1 MAIAETHRG
10 KSLKAEVRR
19 VIRASRQRVFD
30 AWTKPEEIMKW
41 WGTPNS
47 NILSAEADVQQGGS
61 YKIRTTL
68 CNSGEENTQE
78 RRETS
83 ATGEYLDVI
92 PGQLLRFTWRPDWD
106 TGEESIVT
114 IELSDAPGGTELV
127 LTHEGTFSEEWRNR
141 YEQGWGCMMDRLAT
155 DLAK

>member
-1 MAIAETHRG
+1 MAIAEMHKG
-10 KSLKAEVRR
+10 KRLKAEIRR
-19 VIRASRQRVFD
+19 VIRASRQRVFE

-41 WGTPNS
+41 WGAANS
-47 NILSAEADVQQGGS
+47 KILGAETDVRLGGS
-61 YKIRTTL
+61 YKIRTTP
-68 CNSGEENTQE
+68 CSSGDGITEE

-92 PGQLLRFTWRPDWD
+92 PGRLLRFTWRPDWD
-106 TGEESIVT
+106 TSEESIVT

-127 LTHEGTFSEEWRNR
+127 LIHEGTFSEEWRNR

>member
-1 MAIAETHRG
+1 MAIAEMHKG
-10 KSLKAEVRR
+10 KRLKAEIRR
-19 VIRASRQRVFD
+19 VIRASRQRVFE

-41 WGTPNS
+41 WGAANS
-47 NILSAEADVQQGGS
+47 KILGAETDVRQGGS
-61 YKIRTTL
+61 YKIRTTP
-68 CNSGEENTQE
+68 CSSGDGITEE

-92 PGQLLRFTWRPDWD
+92 PGRLLRFTWRPDWD
-106 TGEESIVT
+106 TSEESIVT
-114 IELSDAPGGTELV
+114 IELSDTPGGTELV
-127 LTHEGTFSEEWRNR
+127 LIHEGTFSEEWRNR